1 MDEGQ
6 VSMSE
11 NPHEQ
16 QTRGAAEDA
25 SGAPETPTEGAAG
38 TVNDG
43 EESRVRGAA
52 EEDSGAP
59 DTE

>member
-1 MDEGQ
+1 
-6 VSMSE
+6 MSE
-11 NPHEQ
+11 NPQEEQ
-16 QTRGAAEDA
+16 ARGAAEDV

-38 TVNDG
+38 TVDAG

-52 EEDSGAP
+52 EEQSGAP